1 MDDRAKLRGAVTRT
15 SRQFDKILAQY
26 GANDIPES
34 HPLHAKAVAA
44 KQKHRAA
51 TQALREHEQRE

>member
-1 MDDRAKLRGAVTRT
+1 VTRT